1 MKAFDVAYEYPGCSA
16 RDTIIANSEEEAKE
30 IVTGMTN
37 RKPVKIS
44 GIKEVSLER
53 VYIRDLTAG
62 NLLRLIGGANE

>member
-1 MKAFDVAYEYPGCSA
+1 MKAFEVAYECPGRSA

-30 IVTGMTN
+30 IVTEMTT

-44 GIKEVSLER
+44 ETKEVSLER

-62 NLLRLIGGANE
+62 NLLRLIGGTNE